1 MKSYEIL
8 ISMKSYEMGNISYG
22 KYISMNSYENQ
33 SFHCKSDWCCPVM
46 QDVLSGVKNFVA
58 TTATI

>member
-1 MKSYEIL
+1 
-8 ISMKSYEMGNISYG
+8 
-22 KYISMNSYENQ
+22 MNAYDNQ

-46 QDVLSGVKNFVA
+46 QDVLSGVKNFAA